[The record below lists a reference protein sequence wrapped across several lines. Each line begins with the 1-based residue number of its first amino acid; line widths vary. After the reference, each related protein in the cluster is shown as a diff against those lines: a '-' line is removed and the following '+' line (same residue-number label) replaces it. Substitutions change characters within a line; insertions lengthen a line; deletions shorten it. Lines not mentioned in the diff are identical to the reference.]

1 VNKNTI
7 FLFVIVFILS
17 ACTQS
22 PSYLGEN
29 EINNSD
35 KLEEFTRTIKFPT
48 YSPFEVGETSV
59 DIKYRGPQ
67 EIKGDKV
74 IKLKEGEPKF
84 QTIITRYTYKESPT
98 TVLEI
103 EQSSSSVSPLE
114 VNSRYSKDNLIDIGD
129 GLKGL
134 YYFNGRAQILSWE
147 DQGSTY
153 NMYVMTKSKEEQES
167 EPIEKEEIFKIAKS
181 FKEY

>member
-1 VNKNTI
+1 MNKN
-7 FLFVIVFILS
+7 IVFSLLIVFVLS

-22 PSYLGEN
+22 SSYLGEQ
-29 EINNSD
+29 EIKNSD
-35 KLEEFTRTIKFPT
+35 KLKEFNRTIKFPT
-48 YSPFEVGETSV
+48 YSPFEVGKTSV

-67 EIKGDKV
+67 EIKDDKV
-74 IKLKEGEPKF
+74 IKSKEGEPKF
-84 QTIITRYTYKESPT
+84 QTIITRYTSKDSPT
-98 TVLEI
+98 TILEI

-147 DQGSTY
+147 DEGSTY
-153 NMYVMTKSKEEQES
+153 NMYVMTKSKEKQER
-167 EPIEKEEIFKIAKS
+167 EPVDKKEIFKIAKS
-181 FKEY
+181 FKTY